1 MLHIKMLCIYS
12 FQFPEMFKLDL
23 YFFEHS
29 KHSPLCL
36 IIALSDAC
44 GTLFLLPVV
53 STGFCSLFLVSL
65 RVGRL

>member
-1 MLHIKMLCIYS
+1 
-12 FQFPEMFKLDL
+12 MFKLDL